1 METYFENTN
10 VLSENMMCEVNKKLT
25 VINKIFPIAGILFVA
40 FSLFDFVKSLW
51 VDYVL
56 DLGILISIMI
66 WLVVIVMGLSVPKA
80 AARKMM
86 QQMRLKSRGQPV
98 VQRRHFGE
106 QIVSYT
112 PGNVS
117 TYDYD
122 QIEKIYSLKS
132 SYTLIFAKNSGTL
145 ILSREGFTK
154 GTFSEFKQFLRYKRP
169 DLKIPE

>member
-1 METYFENTN
+1 MT
-10 VLSENMMCEVNKKLT
+10 
-25 VINKIFPIAGILFVA
+25 
-40 FSLFDFVKSLW
+40 
-51 VDYVL
+51 
-56 DLGILISIMI
+56 
-66 WLVVIVMGLSVPKA
+66 
-80 AARKMM
+80 
-86 QQMRLKSRGQPV
+86 
-98 VQRRHFGE
+98 E